1 MPRKLLRKITPDPK
15 KVTENRFLKIFGK
28 LIHDPGLWHLN
39 RYSAS
44 GAFAVGLFMCF
55 MPIPFQMVMAAGLAI
70 WFRVNLPL
78 SVLLCWITNPITI
91 PPMFYF
97 AYLVGTWVLSWP
109 PSQFEFELSFE
120 WLGNELIHIWQ
131 PFLLGC
137 LICGSIAAIIGY
149 YTISLSWR
157 YHVVMAWKARQQ
169 KWKEKLMHTL
179 HLDGDDEGENKKAQ
193 DKPEPSDKK

>member
-1 MPRKLLRKITPDPK
+1 MQDPK
-15 KVTENRFLKIFGK
+15 KIKENRFLLLFGD
-28 LIHDPGLWHLN
+28 LLHEPQLWHLN

-44 GAFAVGLFMCF
+44 MAFGIGLFCAF
-55 MPIPFQMVMAAGLAI
+55 IPLPFQMVIAAALAI
-70 WFRVNLPL
+70 MLRANLPL
-78 SVLLCWITNPITI
+78 SVILCWITNPLTI

-179 HLDGDDEGENKKAQ
+179 HLDAEEDDTGKDVGKDESKKDSQAQ
-193 DKPEPSDKK
+193 KNPND